1 MSDVVAQGQD
11 AIMRTYAQFP
21 VAFVSGHGRTLVDAD
36 GKEYLDFVAGIAV
49 NALGYGDELLSAAL
63 KRVIDNGL
71 LHCSNLYWNPYA
83 VSAAQSL
90 KQLSGMDKVFFCNS
104 GAEANEAALK
114 LARKF
119 GHLDGGGR
127 TEIITME
134 HSFHGRTYGAI
145 TATGQDKYHKN
156 FDPLLPRIRYA
167 VFNDFDSVLAQVND
181 DTCAIMV
188 EPIQGEGGIIPA
200 DPEFLK
206 ALRTLCDER
215 HILLMFDEVQCGM
228 GRSGQPF
235 AWQTYGV
242 KPDVMTLAKALA
254 GGVPAGAMIACGVAA
269 DILQPG
275 DHAATFGGNLLAM
288 SGACVMLE
296 RLAEGGLC
304 EHVRSTSAYF
314 IDALRGLQAKY
325 PSLTVDVRGRGLM
338 LGAQLTVPPRV
349 VVDAAMERGLLVA
362 SAGYDVLRF
371 VPPLTVTTDEI
382 DRALAIL
389 DEVFSTLV
397 SDGK

>member
-1 MSDVVAQGQD
+1 MSDIVAQGQD

-36 GKEYLDFVAGIAV
+36 GKGYLDFVAGIAV

-167 VFNDFDSVLAQVND
+167 AFNDFDSVLAQVND

-254 GGVPAGAMIACGVAA
+254 GGVPAGAMVACGVAA

-325 PSLTVDVRGRGLM
+325 PSLAVDVRGRGLM
-338 LGAQLTVPPRV
+338 LGVQLTVPPRV

-382 DRALAIL
+382 DRALSIL